1 MVWLWHWVYHNILHV
16 CIYYTYIYLHGDG
29 SKPWHLVNIK
39 IAGKWMFIPLKMVLI
54 GIDPYPHIYIIV
66 GHVWCSSLK
75 IFKSSAPFF
84 TASNGYQPA
93 SGATLLQPTVR
104 PWHMNSSKYSNS
116 SNFRESKAVGLSRLS
131 RPILRLRKLWGSFTP
146 SNLKLP
152 LNSNFCNLGGKRMCW
167 VNAAPK
173 LNVSSVSGNLM
184 LAKEWLNL
192 LPNLKL
198 LSFAGSG
205 KKTGELKRSPQEG
218 LLSNTGEELW
228 QLWLLHRDIPYLP
241 IDGHNKWNT
250 KIIGNILSFST
261 MRWFFLMFFLRF
273 PKNRYKRNREKWLP
287 WKSQGKTGSSS
298 HPFFAVACCSTDEL
312 EKWGQIGYPNLNSH
326 ETWLASQIACKIH
339 DQFLA
344 GEWTSYVSN

>member
-1 MVWLWHWVYHNILHV
+1 
-16 CIYYTYIYLHGDG
+16 
-29 SKPWHLVNIK
+29 
-39 IAGKWMFIPLKMVLI
+39 MFIPLKMVLI
-54 GIDPYPHIYIIV
+54 GIDPYLHIYIIV
-66 GHVWCSSLK
+66 GHIWCSLK

-104 PWHMNSSKYSNS
+104 PWHMNSSKCSNS
-116 SNFRESKAVGLSRLS
+116 SNSKESKAVGLSRLS

-167 VNAAPK
+167 VNAALK

-218 LLSNTGEELW
+218 LLNNTGEELW

-261 MRWFFLMFFLRF
+261 MRCFFLMFFLRF

-287 WKSQGKTGSSS
+287 LKSHRNWIIQSSLFREQWLVV
-298 HPFFAVACCSTDEL
+298 PEMDEL
-312 EKWGQIGYPNLNSH
+312 EKWVKLGTPI
-326 ETWLASQIACKIH
+326 
-339 DQFLA
+339 
-344 GEWTSYVSN
+344 